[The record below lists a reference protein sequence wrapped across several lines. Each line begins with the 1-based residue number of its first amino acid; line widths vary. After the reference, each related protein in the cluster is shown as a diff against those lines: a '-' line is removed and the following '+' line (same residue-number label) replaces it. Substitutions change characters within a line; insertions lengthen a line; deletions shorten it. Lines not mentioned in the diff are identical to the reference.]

1 MYEHVMKAL
10 RNLALTLMVPGLVSS
25 LSAAEKPEIID
36 EYLPV
41 GKMAEASAVSVVL
54 DESLQPFMEKIDGV
68 FASLP
73 DKDKKELVS
82 QIVPGQ
88 PVPYDERLGWTKD
101 EYAKYLECWKL
112 KQVQEV
118 APVAVGIFASGE
130 RGIWTLAAVAQQ
142 GPLPMSTLK
151 YDSNTKSWIS
161 PNGALALKGDVSYDD
176 LNVYGA
182 WSGKEWTMEKK
193 TILSTL
199 TETIIAGKTKD
210 GKYTYFVY
218 NMSEKNPDN
227 IAIANQSIV
236 LRIPIT
242 RITGDPLLEKAKA
255 KARQ

>member
-1 MYEHVMKAL
+1 MKAL
-10 RNLALTLMVPGLVSS
+10 RNLVLALMVPALVSS
-25 LSAAEKPEIID
+25 LFAAEKPEIIS
-36 EYLPV
+36 EYFPV
-41 GKMAEASAVSVVL
+41 GEMAGASAVSVVL

-68 FASLP
+68 FAALP
-73 DKDKKELVS
+73 DDVKKELIS

-88 PVPYDERLGWTKD
+88 PVPYDKRLGWTKD
-101 EYAKYLECWKL
+101 EYDKYLECWNK

-118 APVAVGIFASGE
+118 APVAMGVFPAGE
-130 RGIWTLAAVAQQ
+130 RGLWKLVTLAQQ

-151 YDSNTKSWIS
+151 YDSDSKSWIS
-161 PNGALALKGDVSYDD
+161 PNGTLALKGDISYDD

-182 WSGKEWTMEKK
+182 WSGKEWTLESK

-199 TETIIAGKTKD
+199 TETVIVGKTKD
-210 GKYTYFVY
+210 GKYAYFVY

-227 IAIANQSIV
+227 LPIANQSIV
-236 LRIPIT
+236 LRIPMT

>member
-1 MYEHVMKAL
+1 
-10 RNLALTLMVPGLVSS
+10 
-25 LSAAEKPEIID
+25 
-36 EYLPV
+36 
-41 GKMAEASAVSVVL
+41 
-54 DESLQPFMEKIDGV
+54 MEKIDGV

-73 DKDKKELVS
+73 DKDKKELVE

-101 EYAKYLECWKL
+101 EYAKYLECWL

-142 GPLPMSTLK
+142 GPVPMSTLK

-182 WSGKEWTMEKK
+182 WSGKGMDH
-193 TILSTL
+193 
-199 TETIIAGKTKD
+199 GKEDHSFHPD
-210 GKYTYFVY
+210 GDHYRGQDQGRQIYLFRFLQHVREE
-218 NMSEKNPDN
+218 SDN

-255 KARQ
+255 RRASRDNKTFLSFR

>member
-1 MYEHVMKAL
+1 MKAL
-10 RNLALTLMVPGLVSS
+10 RNLALTLIVPVLVSS
-25 LSAAEKPEIID
+25 LSAAEKPEIVD

-41 GKMAEASAVSVVL
+41 GKMAEAAAVSVVL

-73 DKDKKELVS
+73 DKDKKELVG

-112 KQVQEV
+112 KQVD
-118 APVAVGIFASGE
+118 
-130 RGIWTLAAVAQQ
+130 LAAVAQQ

-151 YDSNTKSWIS
+151 YDSSTKSWIS
-161 PNGALALKGDVSYDD
+161 PNGTLTLKGDVSYDD

-210 GKYTYFVY
+210 GKYAYFVY

-227 IAIANQSIV
+227 VAIANQSIV
-236 LRIPIT
+236 LRVPVT
-242 RITGDPLLEKAKA
+242 RIAGDPLLEKAKA